1 MEVGCEVHL
10 LFYERDNM
18 KRKIKV
24 ILLLAIMAVGCY
36 AMGYIRARRH
46 YLDAE
51 KIVHVDTLIRCD
63 TIRVESPVEIR
74 YEKLTE
80 TLILPKVDTLRLRDT
95 VYLVVDKEIKE
106 YRDSLYYIKV
116 SGYQPNLDYVEVYPR
131 TEVISK
137 TEKTTL
143 KPSPWRYGV
152 DVGIDYC
159 RIWNKSITPNI
170 GAEIGYKKFSLGVE
184 CGVNMNL
191 EDNVVVSSMPYLQ
204 ASIKYR
210 IVGR

>member
-1 MEVGCEVHL
+1 MKSTSF
-10 LFYERDNM
+10 FYKDNNM
-18 KRKIKV
+18 TRRVKI
-24 ILLLAIMAVGCY
+24 ILILAIMAVGCY

-46 YLDAE
+46 YLEAD

-131 TEVISK
+131 TTTISK
-137 TEKTTL
+137 TETVTQPVTKRHGLALGFEANYSYTPYIPIYIEYSYMLHKNIRMYARAFYDIPTQ
-143 KPSPWRYGV
+143 SYGL
-152 DVGIDYC
+152 GL
-159 RIWNKSITPNI
+159 
-170 GAEIGYKKFSLGVE
+170 GAKINVE
-184 CGVNMNL
+184 W
-191 EDNVVVSSMPYLQ
+191 
-204 ASIKYR
+204 
-210 IVGR
+210 